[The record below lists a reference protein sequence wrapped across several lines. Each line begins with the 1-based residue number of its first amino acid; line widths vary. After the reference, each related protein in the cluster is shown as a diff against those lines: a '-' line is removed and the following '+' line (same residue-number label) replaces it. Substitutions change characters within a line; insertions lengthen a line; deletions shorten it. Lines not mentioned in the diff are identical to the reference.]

1 MKLWIK
7 FLIGIGI
14 GLISSV
20 FFPINSVQSTEI
32 LNFVV
37 DLVIRFGRYT
47 LLPFLFFSCAV
58 AFFRLR
64 DEKMLLKTTS
74 WTIGIIISSSFLMV
88 ILGLITA
95 LLVNLPRIPITTE
108 KVNEVASFS
117 WRNLFVK
124 IFPYSGF
131 EVLLDGAY
139 LFPCFVFAGLAGAGA
154 AVDKNA
160 SKAAMNLF
168 ESMSQVCY
176 TAMSFFT
183 EILFIGMIVVMCRWT
198 MDFTTAV
205 NLKSYNSL
213 IVLLLVNLL
222 IIAFV
227 IYPLVLRFLCHDSHP
242 YRVLYASLC
251 PFIVAFF
258 SGDTNLTLA
267 LNLRHGKESL
277 GIKGRVN
284 SFAYPLLSIFG
295 RGGSIMVQTICFV
308 LILRSYSS
316 LGISFTD
323 TIWIGGI
330 SFILSF
336 ALAEIPVG
344 GPFVAITVMC
354 MLYGRGFESGYLLLK
369 NVAPIICAYAAGIDA
384 LTSMFG
390 SYIIAVK
397 TKSIQH
403 QEIKKF
409 I

>member
-14 GLISSV
+14 GLISSI

-284 SFAYPLLSIFG
+284 SFAYPLL
-295 RGGSIMVQTICFV
+295 
-308 LILRSYSS
+308 
-316 LGISFTD
+316 
-323 TIWIGGI
+323 
-330 SFILSF
+330 
-336 ALAEIPVG
+336 
-344 GPFVAITVMC
+344 
-354 MLYGRGFESGYLLLK
+354 
-369 NVAPIICAYAAGIDA
+369 
-384 LTSMFG
+384 
-390 SYIIAVK
+390 
-397 TKSIQH
+397 
-403 QEIKKF
+403 
-409 I
+409 